1 MATSGDLRRHLGTLS
16 SILWNYGAT
25 FAVPTLDRYGE
36 SEIGF
41 AFAAELPGGS
51 QPKPPLIELT
61 EVWAPE
67 RRGQYRLVEYAY
79 DFIEYPLARRRAFHR
94 HDSERLSREFGVV
107 VHEHCE
113 EILGQPACDHYFGL
127 PVDAYEAID
136 RFLSTWGQ
144 PAPLGSAGLRCM
156 GEAA

>member
-1 MATSGDLRRHLGTLS
+1 MATSGELRRHLGTLS

-36 SEIGF
+36 SEVGF
-41 AFAAELPGGS
+41 AFAAQLPGAS

-61 EVWAPE
+61 EVWTPE

-79 DFIEYPLARRRAFHR
+79 EFIEYPLARRRAFHR
-94 HDSERLSREFGVV
+94 HDPERFSHEFGVI

-113 EILGQPACDHYFGL
+113 EILGQPACSHYYGL
-127 PVDAYEAID
+127 PVDAYKAIG
-136 RFLSTWGQ
+136 RFLSSWGQ
-144 PAPLGSAGLRCM
+144 AEPLGCAELRCM